1 MTNPHETRLSTT
13 ERDAKKKCVKRCSQS
28 AHVSLC
34 VLQCCAEGAV
44 LFPDG
49 GVLYSCSLVSDEES
63 RLCGGQSRAAM
74 PRKLAE
80 KCCGTR
86 LLLSRRECVLVTQPV
101 CLPASSF
108 RLLSTSHKSP
118 PTFLPSFLPSF
129 YFIYFFL
136 LRVRILQPSEP
147 PTCGSD
153 KARCNSTCSRGE
165 LISAVGIPNVSR
177 DNWAVAHF

>member
-1 MTNPHETRLSTT
+1 MTNPHEMRLSTT

-28 AHVSLC
+28 AHVLLW
-34 VLQCCAEGAV
+34 VLQSCAEGAV

-63 RLCGGQSRAAM
+63 RLCGGQCRAAM

-108 RLLSTSHKSP
+108 HLLSPSHKSP
-118 PTFLPSFLPSF
+118 FTFLPSFF
-129 YFIYFFL
+129 FFL
-136 LRVRILQPSEP
+136 LVFGSCGP
-147 PTCGSD
+147 PRLRPAD
-153 KARCNSTCSRGE
+153 QIRRRAIRP
-165 LISAVGIPNVSR
+165 AVPVNY
-177 DNWAVAHF
+177 